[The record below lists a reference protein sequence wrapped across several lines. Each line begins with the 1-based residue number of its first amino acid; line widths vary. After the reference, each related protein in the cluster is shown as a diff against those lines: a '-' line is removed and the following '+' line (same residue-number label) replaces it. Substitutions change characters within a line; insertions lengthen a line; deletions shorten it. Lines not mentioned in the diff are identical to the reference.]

1 MAEPL
6 ARGEDG
12 VLPGGQIRAAV
23 LQKLKGDCG
32 TVRLGFG
39 QFGAV
44 SPPLGFQLQRRF
56 HRLAVAL
63 LQVLVTLH
71 HLMQVGVGAVG
82 QKGSRYTRKMQAEA
96 MHGEMADGGADRQRH
111 NRDEQKKDKKLSS
124 DAHGWLAFLK
134 RVPRPLDRS
143 FNDCREQ
150 GA

>member
-1 MAEPL
+1 
-6 ARGEDG
+6 
-12 VLPGGQIRAAV
+12 
-23 LQKLKGDCG
+23 LQELKSKRR

-39 QFGAV
+39 QFEAV

-82 QKGSRYTRKMQAEA
+82 QKGSRYSREMPAEA
-96 MHGEMADGGADRQRH
+96 MQGELVDGRVDRQRH
-111 NRDEQKKDKKLSS
+111 NRNEQKKDKKLSA

-134 RVPRPLDRS
+134 RVPRPLHRS